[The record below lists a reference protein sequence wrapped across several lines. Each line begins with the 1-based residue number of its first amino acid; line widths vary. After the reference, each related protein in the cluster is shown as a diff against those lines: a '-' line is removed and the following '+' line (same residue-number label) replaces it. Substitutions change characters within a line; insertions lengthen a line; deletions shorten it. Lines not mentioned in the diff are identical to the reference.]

1 MATCYRHPGRET
13 NVACSNCER
22 PICPDCMTPTPVGM
36 RCPECSRQTTSVRG
50 MPRSLST
57 AAMPATWTLIAIN
70 AIAFVVEL
78 AGGGA
83 GVQFSGGKIIR
94 EGGLYAPDVANGD
107 WWRIVTSA
115 FLHAGF
121 AHIALN
127 MVGLYFLGRLLE
139 PAIGTARFLG
149 IYFVSLLAGSAGV
162 VLVSPHTISVG
173 ASGAIFGLLS
183 AAFVVARHR
192 GLEQIAQQVA
202 FYVVV
207 NLAFTFGFPGIS
219 IGAHIG
225 GLIGGGIAAL
235 VITYGQRHFRSLAM
249 QMGAMV
255 VLGAIFA
262 GIALGAA

>member
-1 MATCYRHPGRET
+1 
-13 NVACSNCER
+13 
-22 PICPDCMTPTPVGM
+22 
-36 RCPECSRQTTSVRG
+36 
-50 MPRSLST
+50 
-57 AAMPATWTLIAIN
+57 MPASYVLIGIN
-70 AIAFVVEL
+70 VVAFAVEL
-78 AGGGA
+78 LGGGA
-83 GVQFSGGKIIR
+83 SGLAFSGGKIIR
-94 EGGLYAPDVANGD
+94 EGGLYGPDVANGD

-162 VLVSPHTISVG
+162 ILISPHSLSVG

-202 FYVVV
+202 FFVVI
-207 NLAFTFGFPGIS
+207 NLAFTFGSAGIS
-219 IGAHIG
+219 VGAHIG
-225 GLIGGGIAAL
+225 GLIGGAIAAL
-235 VITYGQRHFRSLAM
+235 IITYGQRHFRSLAI
-249 QMGAMV
+249 QLTAMAA
-255 VLGAIFA
+255 LGAICVA
-262 GIALGAA
+262 IAIGAAPSI